1 MADTFDLV
9 VIGSGPGG
17 YVGAIRA
24 AQLGLKTAVVEK
36 DPTFG
41 GTCLNVGCIPSKAL
55 LDSSEHFA
63 AAHHELAAHG
73 VLTKNI
79 ELDLATMLKR
89 KDKVVLDNTNGIAFL
104 FKKNKITT
112 FQGRGRLKSTNEVEV
127 TRADGSKEIVQTRN
141 VMLATGSVANEL
153 PFMRFDGRTVIS
165 STEAL
170 TLSAVPKKMVVIG
183 AGAIGLELGSVWM
196 RLGADVTVIEFAGKI
211 AGPMDA
217 GLSDRLLRILQ
228 KQGMKFI
235 LGAKTTGAE
244 VKKSIAV
251 VQFET
256 VKDGA
261 KNSIEADVVLVAVG
275 RKPYSE
281 GLGLEE
287 LGIAKDPRGFVLVN
301 EHYQV
306 MTATN
311 RPPSYPSIF
320 AIGDLIPGPMLAH
333 KAEEGV
339 AAAEI
344 MAGHNGHVNYETVPG
359 VIYTWPEF
367 AAVGLTEEQLK
378 EKNINYK
385 VGTFPFS
392 ANGRARAAMQTDG
405 MVKVLADSKSDR
417 ILGVHIVGPRAS
429 DLIHEAVAI
438 MEFKGSAEDMA
449 RSFHAHP
456 TFSEALREAALGVD
470 SRTRQM

>member
-1 MADTFDLV
+1 MANTFDLV

-55 LDSSEHFA
+55 LDSSEHYA
-63 AAHHELAAHG
+63 TVQHELAAHG
-73 VLTKNI
+73 VLAKNVT
-79 ELDLATMLKR
+79 LDLPTMLKR

-104 FKKNKITT
+104 FKKNKIASV
-112 FQGRGRLKSTNEVEV
+112 QGRGRLKSTTEVEV
-127 TRADGSKEIVQTRN
+127 TRPDGSKEILQTRN
-141 VMLATGSVANEL
+141 VMLATGSVPNEL

-170 TLSAVPKKMVVIG
+170 TLTTVPKKMVVIG
-183 AGAIGLELGSVWM
+183 AGAIGLELGSVWL
-196 RLGADVTVIEFAGKI
+196 RLGADVTVIEYGNKI

-217 GLSDRLLRILQ
+217 GLSDRLLRVLQ

-244 VKKSIAV
+244 VKKSVAV
-251 VQFET
+251 VKFET
-256 VKDGA
+256 VADGA
-261 KNSIEADVVLVAVG
+261 KNSVEADVVLVAVG

-281 GLGLEE
+281 GLGLED
-287 LGIAKDPRGFVLVN
+287 LGIARDPRGFVLVN
-301 EHYQV
+301 EHFQV
-306 MTATN
+306 LTTTN
-311 RPPSYPSIF
+311 RPPYPNIF

-333 KAEEGV
+333 KAEEEGV
-339 AAAEI
+339 AAAEL
-344 MAGHNGHVNYETVPG
+344 MAGHAGHVNYETVPS

-367 AAVGLTEEQLK
+367 AAVGATEEQLK
-378 EKNINYK
+378 QNQISYK

-405 MVKVLADSKSDR
+405 MVKVLAEAKTDR

-470 SRTRQM
+470 GHTRQM

>member
-1 MADTFDLV
+1 MAETYDLV

-55 LDSSEHFA
+55 LDSSEHYSVA
-63 AAHHELAAHG
+63 RHELAAHG
-73 VLTKNI
+73 VIAKGVD
-79 ELDLATMLKR
+79 LDLATMLNR
-89 KDKVVLDNTNGIAFL
+89 KDKVVLDNTNGISFL
-104 FKKNKITT
+104 FKKNKITP
-112 FQGRGRLKSTNEVEV
+112 FRGKGRLRSPTEIEI
-127 TRADGSKEIVQTRN
+127 TAPDGGQDVIETRN

-153 PFMRFDGRTVIS
+153 PFMRFDGRTIIS

-170 TLSAVPKKMVVIG
+170 TLSTVPRKMVVVG

-196 RLGADVTVIEFAGKI
+196 RLGADVTVIEYGNKI
-211 AGPMDA
+211 AGVMDA
-217 GLSDRLLRILQ
+217 GLSDRLFRILQ

-244 VKKSIAV
+244 IKKSVAV

-256 VKDGA
+256 LKDGA

-275 RKPYSE
+275 RKPYSD
-281 GLGLEE
+281 GLGLEQ
-287 LGIAKDPRGFVLVN
+287 LGIVKDARGVVQVN
-301 EHYQV
+301 DHYQV
-306 MTATN
+306 RTTSN
-311 RPPSYPSIF
+311 SVLPNVF

-333 KAEEGV
+333 KAEEEGV

-344 MAGHNGHVNYETVPG
+344 MAGHAGHVNYETVPS

-367 AAVGLTEEQLK
+367 AAVGATEEQLK
-378 EKNINYK
+378 QNNIKYK
-385 VGTFPFS
+385 SGTFPFS
-392 ANGRARAAMQTDG
+392 ANGRARAAAQTDG
-405 MVKVLADSKSDR
+405 MVKVLADATTDR
-417 ILGVHIVGPRAS
+417 LLGVHIVGPRAS

-438 MEFKGSAEDMA
+438 MEFRGSAEDMA

-470 SRTRQM
+470 GRTRQM

>member
-1 MADTFDLV
+1 MAETYDLV

-55 LDSSEHFA
+55 LDSSEHYSVA
-63 AAHHELAAHG
+63 RHELAAHG
-73 VLTKNI
+73 VIAKGVD
-79 ELDLATMLKR
+79 LDLATMLNR
-89 KDKVVLDNTNGIAFL
+89 KDKVVLDNTNGISFL
-104 FKKNKITT
+104 FKKNKITP
-112 FQGRGRLKSTNEVEV
+112 FRGKGRLRSPTEIEI
-127 TRADGSKEIVQTRN
+127 TAPDGGQDVIKTRN

-153 PFMRFDGRTVIS
+153 PFMRFEGRTIIS

-170 TLSAVPKKMVVIG
+170 MLSTVPRKMVVVG

-196 RLGADVTVIEFAGKI
+196 RLGADVTVIEYGNKI
-211 AGPMDA
+211 AGVMDA
-217 GLSDRLLRILQ
+217 GLSDRLFRILQ

-244 VKKSIAV
+244 IKKSVAV

-256 VKDGA
+256 LKDGA

-275 RKPYSE
+275 RKPYSDC
-281 GLGLEE
+281 LGLEQ
-287 LGIAKDPRGFVLVN
+287 LGIVKDARGVVQVN
-301 EHYQV
+301 DHYQV
-306 MTATN
+306 RTTSN
-311 RPPSYPSIF
+311 SVLPNVF

-333 KAEEGV
+333 KAEEEGV

-344 MAGHNGHVNYETVPG
+344 MAGHAGHVNYETVPS

-367 AAVGLTEEQLK
+367 AAVGATEEQLK
-378 EKNINYK
+378 QNNIKYK
-385 VGTFPFS
+385 SGTFPFS
-392 ANGRARAAMQTDG
+392 ANGRARAAAQTDG
-405 MVKVLADSKSDR
+405 MVKVLADATTDR
-417 ILGVHIVGPRAS
+417 LLGVHIVGPRAS

-438 MEFKGSAEDMA
+438 MEFRGSAEDMA

-470 SRTRQM
+470 GRTRQM